1 VTKKAVAGHI
11 SGMSAS
17 ALKTLRDAIKRR
29 SFDGAYY
36 IWGEDDYQKDDA
48 VRQLIDAALDPQARD
63 FNLDTRRAADLDA
76 ETLGVLL
83 STPPMMAERRVIVLR
98 DVGGLKKDTRKVLDE
113 YLRNPAPDLLLLMTA
128 PAGSKADAALSAE
141 GTSLEFDP
149 LSGDRIP
156 KWITHRANTE
166 LGVKI
171 SESAIE
177 LLQAAVGSDLHQLS
191 GELDKLASYIEGRGD
206 EIGEDAVAAVVGVR
220 RGETQS
226 DLLDAVADRNTARA
240 LELIPHVLS
249 QPKTTAVSIVMALS
263 TQMLAISW
271 GRARLD
277 EGLSRARLAQ
287 EYFDLLKETGAFTG
301 RPWGSATAVWARAAE
316 RWSRASLDRALDSL
330 LEADIALKESRVS
343 SEEQLLVTVVLS
355 VCAADEKNAAA

>member
-1 VTKKAVAGHI
+1 
-11 SGMSAS
+11 MSAS
-17 ALKTLRDAIKRR
+17 SLKTLRDAIKRR

-36 IWGEDDYQKDDA
+36 ILGEDDYQKDDA
-48 VRQLIDAALDPQARD
+48 VRQLIEAALEPEARD

-98 DVGGLKKDTRKVLDE
+98 EVGALKKDARKVLDQ
-113 YLRNPAPDLLLLMTA
+113 YLNHPAPDLLLLMTGA
-128 PAGSKADAALSAE
+128 AGSKADPSLSASS
-141 GTSLEFDP
+141 TPLQFDP
-149 LSGDRIP
+149 LTGDRIP
-156 KWITHRANTE
+156 RWITHRATSE
-166 LGVKI
+166 LGVTI
-171 SESAIE
+171 SGPAIE

-191 GELDKLASYIEGRGD
+191 GELDKLASYIEGHSQ
-206 EIGEDAVAAVVGVR
+206 EISEDAVAAVVGVR

-226 DLLDAVADRNTARA
+226 DLLDAVADRNAARA
-240 LELIPHVLS
+240 LELVPHVLA
-249 QPKTTAVSIVMALS
+249 QAKTTGVSIVMALS

-316 RWSRASLDRALDSL
+316 RWSREALDRALDFL
-330 LEADIALKESRVS
+330 LEADITLKESRVS
-343 SEEQLLVTVVLS
+343 SEEQLLSTVVLS
-355 VCAADEKNAAA
+355 LCAADEKSAAA

>member
-1 VTKKAVAGHI
+1 
-11 SGMSAS
+11 MSAS
-17 ALKTLRDAIKRR
+17 SLKTLRDAIKRR

-36 IWGEDDYQKDDA
+36 VLGEDDYQKEDA
-48 VRQLIDAALDPQARD
+48 VRQLIEAALEPEARD

-98 DVGGLKKDTRKVLDE
+98 EVGALKKDARQVLDQ
-113 YLRNPAPDLLLLMTA
+113 YLNHPAPDLLLLMTGA
-128 PAGSKADAALSAE
+128 AGSKADPSLSALS
-141 GTSLEFDP
+141 TPLQFDP
-149 LSGDRIP
+149 LTGDRIP
-156 KWITHRANTE
+156 RWITHRAETE
-166 LGVKI
+166 LGVTI
-171 SESAIE
+171 SGSAIE
-177 LLQAAVGSDLHQLS
+177 LLQAAVGSDLHQLA
-191 GELDKLASYIEGRGD
+191 GELDKLASYIEGHSR
-206 EIGEDAVAAVVGVR
+206 EISEDAVAAVVGVR

-226 DLLDAVADRNTARA
+226 DLLDAVADRNAARA
-240 LELIPHVLS
+240 LGLVPHVLA
-249 QPKTTAVSIVMALS
+249 QAKTTGVSIVMALS

-316 RWSRASLDRALDSL
+316 RWSREALDRALDFL
-330 LEADIALKESRVS
+330 LEADITLKESRVS
-343 SEEQLLVTVVLS
+343 SEEQLLSTVVLS
-355 VCAADEKNAAA
+355 LCAADEKSAAA